1 MNDKQKIITALLA
14 GIIGVSL
21 FIFGFTKSKI
31 EQARSVY
38 QIFLNGE
45 GVGTIANKDELYKLI
60 DDSQEAIKEK
70 YGVNNVYPPNSFEI
84 IEKYTYDTN
93 FTTAKDVYSKIE
105 ELDDF
110 TIKAYQVT
118 IKPNDA
124 EKAPVII
131 NVTKKEI
138 FENALRKFILAF
150 VDADKLDKY
159 LESNQDEI
167 KDTGSIIEN
176 MFFNETFTI
185 KEAYV
190 SVKDRIFTNEDD
202 LTRYLLFGEENEP
215 KYYTVKAG
223 DTIAKVSD
231 ENKLN
236 TEEFL
241 IANPNYASVDS
252 LLAINDQVNVTL
264 INPIIS
270 LTYQLYDV
278 SDEEQYFEKK
288 VVIDNSKPSSY
299 NEITQAGVTGI
310 VRLTQRFTVTN
321 GEQSQGVETISSET
335 LREKVDQ
342 VTTKGRR
349 YTAITGQYI
358 NLGAGWGWPTNSGY
372 RITSPYGYRW
382 GKMHDGVDISG
393 TGFNS
398 PIYAANDG
406 VVVVAQPMC
415 KGCSAWSLGNYIIIQ
430 HENNYHTM
438 YAHLNK
444 IDVSVGQQVKKG
456 DIIGKMGETGYA
468 TGVHLHFSLAIGQ
481 PYTNS
486 YRFLNPLS
494 LYK

>member
-1 MNDKQKIITALLA
+1 MNFKQKIITFLIAM
-14 GIIGVSL
+14 IIGVSL
-21 FIFGFTKSKI
+21 FIFSFTKDKM
-31 EQARSVY
+31 EQATSVY

-45 GVGTIANKDELYKLI
+45 SIGTIVNKKELYQLI
-60 DDSQEAIKEK
+60 DDNQKAIKEK
-70 YGVNNVYPPNSFEI
+70 YDVNNVYPPNSFEI

-93 FTTAKDVYSKIE
+93 LTSANDIYSKIE
-105 ELDDF
+105 ELEDF
-110 TIKAYQVT
+110 TIKGYQVN
-118 IKPNDA
+118 IKPTDK
-124 EKAPVII
+124 EKDPIII
-131 NVTKKEI
+131 NVTKKEV
-138 FENALRKFILAF
+138 FENAIRKFILAF

-159 LESNQDEI
+159 LQSNQDEI

-176 MFFNETFTI
+176 MYFNEAFTI

-190 SVKDRIFTNEDD
+190 SVNDQIFIDEDD
-202 LTRYLLFGEENEP
+202 LTRYLLFGEENEQ

-223 DTIAKVSD
+223 DTIEKVSED
-231 ENKLN
+231 NKLN

-241 IANPNYASVDS
+241 IANPKYASVDS

-264 INPIIS
+264 INPLVS
-270 LTYQLYDV
+270 LTYQLYDI
-278 SDEEQYFEKK
+278 SDEEQYYEKRI
-288 VVIDNSKPSSY
+288 VIDNSKPSSY

-349 YTAITGQYI
+349 YTPITGQYI
-358 NLGAGWGWPTNSGY
+358 NLGSGWGWPTNSGY
-372 RITSPYGYRW
+372 RITSPFGYRW

-398 PIYAANDG
+398 PIYVVNDG
-406 VVVVAQPMC
+406 VVVVATPMC
-415 KGCSAWSLGNYIIIQ
+415 KGCSAWSLGNYIVVQ
-430 HENNYHTM
+430 HDNNYYTM

-456 DIIGKMGETGYA
+456 DVIGRMGETGYA
-468 TGVHLHFSLAIGQ
+468 TGVHLHFSLSVGQ